1 MYEFAVTPAVTQLR
15 RPGVTI
21 DSVEPDSLAEELALC
36 KGDRIVKVNGRS
48 VRDYLDFR
56 FQTSGEVSMT
66 LLVRKVNGETWEVD
80 LERDEGE
87 DFGLNFEQI
96 VPRQCANECLFCFCK
111 GNPEDAR
118 PSLFVRDEDIRLS
131 FLYGNYTTLSSI
143 TEDEMN
149 RIIEQRLSPQYV
161 SVHATDIK
169 TRAYLLG
176 VPEERADI
184 SDKLERLLE
193 NDIELHAQVVLCP
206 EINDGKQLE
215 KTLRDLAA
223 HYPKVASTAIV
234 PVALTR
240 YNKDERLTRV
250 TPEFCRR
257 TISEVEKLQQE
268 FRDTL
273 GVTFAFLGDEIY
285 LKAGAE
291 IPTKAHYGNYPQ
303 IEDGVGMIRSFVN
316 EFEEFLEEIEEH
328 QRENDGRQNTNK
340 SVPKAVATGVTVNVR
355 THKLAIKPDN
365 TKQPEI
371 FDSGIPCTLF
381 GTIMTGEMF
390 APVLKEQ
397 IEKLNKLIGSNF
409 YVMAVPNTYFGG
421 DVSVAGLL
429 SGQDFL
435 AVKERVRGD
444 FVIIPEHVIKS
455 DEPILIDGMQ
465 FDDLKAKFDVPIYD
479 ADIKDIVRNALAIKT
494 PNQF

>member
-21 DSVEPDSLAEELALC
+21 DSVEPNSLAEELDLA
-36 KGDRIVKVNGRS
+36 KGDRIVRVNGRP

-56 FQTSGEVSMT
+56 FQTAGETEMT
-66 LLVRKVNGETWEVD
+66 FLVRKVSGESWEID

-87 DFGLNFEQI
+87 EFGINFEQI

-161 SVHATDIK
+161 SVHATDLK

-184 SDKLERLLE
+184 SDKLERLLD
-193 NDIELHAQVVLCP
+193 NNIEIHAQIVLCP

-215 KTLRDLAA
+215 KTLRDLGS
-223 HYPKVASTAIV
+223 HYPKVVSTAIV

-257 TISEVEKLQQE
+257 TIEEVEKLQAE
-268 FRDTL
+268 FRKKL

-285 LKAGAE
+285 LKAGVS
-291 IPTKAHYGNYPQ
+291 IPSKEHYGNYPQ

-316 EFEEFLEEIEEH
+316 EFDEFLEDLKEEING
-328 QRENDGRQNTNK
+328 QRKLDIKVEVSGR
-340 SVPKAVATGVTVNVR
+340 NVR
-355 THKLAIKPDN
+355 THELAITPLSNAIEK
-365 TKQPEI
+365 
-371 FDSGIPCTLF
+371 TLNSELKTQNSLR

-390 APVLKEQ
+390 APTLKEQ
-397 IEKLNKLIGSNF
+397 VDKLNKLIGSEF
-409 YVMAVPNTYFGG
+409 HVMAVPNTYFGG

-435 AVKERVRGD
+435 AVKAKIKGD

-465 FDDLKAKFDVPIYD
+465 FDELKAKYPVPIYA
-479 ADIKDIVRNALAIKT
+479 ADLKDFIWEYLES
-494 PNQF
+494 